1 MSSTWSSS
9 MFIYVF
15 DWFVLFYHMLIEK
28 ARKLFYLLSMEKI
41 NESVDRFLIKFQE
54 TMTFYQIERSWLEN
68 IKYSLLRRG
77 ERENKYNQSFSL
89 SLVWLECW
97 CAFVW
102 RFPFRCVCVCVYG
115 FYSNVEIK
123 KKEFSAC
130 QELKLCTLFINVFL
144 SLFSNRSEETTFS
157 SNNVLNVSL
166 GQHWN

>member
-1 MSSTWSSS
+1 MYKCSHTFLSHDNQCEYFSFLVCVILSLFGFFCMSSTWSSS

-102 RFPFRCVCVCVYG
+102 RFPFRCVCVCV
-115 FYSNVEIK
+115 FMASI
-123 KKEFSAC
+123 
-130 QELKLCTLFINVFL
+130 QTLK
-144 SLFSNRSEETTFS
+144 
-157 SNNVLNVSL
+157 
-166 GQHWN
+166 